1 MASKHEKD
9 EYLEELWH
17 LFEENKDSLIV
28 YRNLI
33 GDEYDIE
40 IVKELK
46 VEGLI
51 NLDELNE
58 IISLTKIGEHS
69 ARMLIRSHRL
79 AERMLNDV
87 LGGDF
92 EKGACEFEHII
103 TPELVDS
110 ICILLGH
117 PRKCP
122 HGMEIPKGDCC
133 RNSLR
138 VANSSV
144 VPITEMK
151 VGATAKIAYV
161 NCKNDSQ
168 LHKLDGL
175 HIRPGVFVKL
185 HQTYP
190 TFVIEC
196 ENSSIALDD
205 NVAKNI
211 CVWKN
216 SNNI

>member
-1 MASKHEKD
+1 MTDRHDKD

-17 LFEENKDSLIV
+17 LYEENKDSLCV
-28 YRNLI
+28 FKNLM
-33 GDEYDIE
+33 GEEYNDQLLQ
-40 IVKELK
+40 EL
-46 VEGLI
+46 VTEGLVR
-51 NLDELNE
+51 LDEVNE
-58 IISLTKIGEHS
+58 RISLTRKGEAA
-69 ARMLIRSHRL
+69 ARKLIRAHRL

-92 EKGACEFEHII
+92 EKAACEFEHTI

-122 HGMEIPKGDCC
+122 HGMSIPKGECC

-144 VPITEMK
+144 VPITELK
-151 VGATAKIAYV
+151 VGETAKIAYV

-175 HIRPGVFVKL
+175 HIRPGVYIKL
-185 HQTYP
+185 HQNYP
-190 TFVIEC
+190 AYVVEC
-196 ENSSIALDD
+196 ENSNIALDD
-205 NVAKNI
+205 HVAANI
-211 CVWKN
+211 SVWKN
-216 SNNI
+216 SGSI